1 MKYFPTS
8 TRIQMFNFLGCNPVP
23 VVSNAVVSYS
33 TDVLDDDSYSPG
45 TVATI
50 SCNSGYFFVDD
61 RTLKVKTR
69 TCEKSNGFNGIDTL
83 GSCTNS

>member
-1 MKYFPTS
+1 MKYFSTP
-8 TRIQMFNFLGCNPVP
+8 TRIQMFNFLGCSPVP
-23 VVSNAVVSYS
+23 GVSNAVVSYN
-33 TDVLDDDSYSPG
+33 TDVLDDRSYSPR

-61 RTLKVKTR
+61 RTLEVKTR
-69 TCEKSNGFNGIDTL
+69 TCEKSNGFNDIDTL